1 MNLNTYLIINKAEHA
16 VQSYAAG
23 TNFYGAL
30 LEYAMHAEHMLSNE
44 HMLLK
49 CWAYATNMLT
59 IYYKHT
65 NYMHECSKNVPS
77 KC

>member
-30 LEYAMHAEHMLSNE
+30 LEYAMHAEHMRINE

-49 CWAYATNMLT
+49 C
-59 IYYKHT
+59 
-65 NYMHECSKNVPS
+65 
-77 KC
+77 